1 MLPSGTEGGKGT
13 KRFFMKLQL
22 PTNHSNTDEGWAEC
36 DRHLAA
42 IDWKAVAASNHF
54 QEPCAD
60 DHAEEEE
67 AELHALDVEYE
78 ARMAAEDAMRQQLFE
93 RLYNGGSY
101 DFLCRTNDF
110 RRAFQRGVLSPE
122 QMKQHIEEQLQKKT
136 EELRSLKAF
145 AEDFKQFVELSPF
158 KRQALCCIDCKAA
171 ESPLKEA
178 SGWMEAALTGNLR
191 CTCGE
196 STQTHKACP
205 KMKSPF

>member
-1 MLPSGTEGGKGT
+1 
-13 KRFFMKLQL
+13 MKLQL
-22 PTNHSNTDEGWAEC
+22 PTNHSNTDEGLAEYE
-36 DRHLAA
+36 RQLAA
-42 IDWKAVAASNHF
+42 IDWKAVAASIHF
-54 QEPCAD
+54 QEPCVK
-60 DHAEEEE
+60 DHTEEETLRVFDE
-67 AELHALDVEYE
+67 CD

-93 RLYNGGSY
+93 RLYNGGSC

-110 RRAFQRGVLSPE
+110 RKAFQRGVLSPE

-171 ESPLKEA
+171 KSPLKEA

-205 KMKSPF
+205 KLKTTF

>member
-1 MLPSGTEGGKGT
+1 
-13 KRFFMKLQL
+13 MKLQL
-22 PTNHSNTDEGWAEC
+22 PTNHGITDERLAEC
-36 DRHLAA
+36 DRQLAA

-60 DHAEEEE
+60 DDHAEEEADLYAFD
-67 AELHALDVEYE
+67 AEYK
-78 ARMAAEDAMRQQLFE
+78 ARSAAEDAMRQQLYE
-93 RLYNGGSY
+93 RLYNGGSC

-110 RRAFQRGVLSPE
+110 RKAFQRGVLSPE
-122 QMKQHIEEQLQKKT
+122 QMKQHIEEQLQKKM
-136 EELRSLKAF
+136 EELRSLNAF
-145 AEDFKQFVELSPF
+145 AEDFRQFVELSPF

-178 SGWMEAALTGNLR
+178 SGWLEAALTGNLC

-205 KMKSPF
+205 KMKSAL